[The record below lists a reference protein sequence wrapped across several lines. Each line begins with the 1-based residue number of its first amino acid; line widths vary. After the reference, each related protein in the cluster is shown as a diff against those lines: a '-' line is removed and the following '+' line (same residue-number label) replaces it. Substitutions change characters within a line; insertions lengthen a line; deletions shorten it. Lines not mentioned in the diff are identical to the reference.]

1 MADRLAKMKV
11 STLSNTLTVLDANAL
26 VENLV
31 ERLAKVKV
39 ITLCNIFSKVESG
52 ELGETLSE

>member
-1 MADRLAKMKV
+1 MKV

-52 ELGETLSE
+52 ALGETLSE